1 MEDQRLYKTM
11 ERKHIHYEDCRVY
24 ALYYRSSNTLYYN
37 RDFFGKTQIIILK

>member
-24 ALYYRSSNTLYYN
+24 ALYYN